1 MAALD
6 VSGRRLGRA
15 AAVWGVRAMDALELI
30 RLGDLMRRTA
40 GRPELLIGLID
51 GPVDGDHAHIAH
63 ERIREI
69 PSSIS
74 GACAR
79 AGSTACLH
87 GTFVAGIL
95 FARRR
100 SAAPAICPDCTLL
113 VRPIFTEATAGR
125 GQMPT
130 ASPPELAAAI
140 VDCIE
145 AGARVINLSVALV
158 QSSPNGDRA
167 LEGALN
173 LAARR
178 GAIVVAATGNHG
190 TVGGSAV
197 TTHACVIP
205 VVACDLRGRAIGYS
219 NLGTSIGRRGLC
231 APGDEI
237 TSLKAGGGLLM
248 LSGTSAAAPFVTG
261 AIALLWSQFPNATAA
276 QVRYA
281 VMQPSKPRRKTI
293 VPPVLDALA
302 AQQALSSWSN

>member
-1 MAALD
+1 MRTSRT
-6 VSGRRLGRA
+6 SGSA
-15 AAVWGVRAMDALELI
+15 KFQA
-30 RLGDLMRRTA
+30 
-40 GRPELLIGLID
+40 
-51 GPVDGDHAHIAH
+51 
-63 ERIREI
+63 
-69 PSSIS
+69 
-74 GACAR
+74 
-79 AGSTACLH
+79 
-87 GTFVAGIL
+87 
-95 FARRR
+95 R
-100 SAAPAICPDCTLL
+100 SAAPAREPAAPLACTAPLWRGFFLPGEGRRLRPFARTAHCSSARFLL
-113 VRPIFTEATAGR
+113 KRRQAADRCQPR
-125 GQMPT
+125 
-130 ASPPELAAAI
+130 SPPELAAAI

-219 NLGTSIGRRGLC
+219 NLGTSIGRRGPGV
-231 APGDEI
+231 PGDEI
-237 TSLKAGGGLLM
+237 TSLKAGGGLSM